1 MITAASVS
9 QSTPPSVAALATASI
24 KATIQDDTT
33 QLYIHPLNS
42 LSILFSFLTLQ
53 AWPTVKRTFELY
65 PGAAMPYNEHRISGK
80 IASMCGTRVHGVG
93 GGTGRAVRKC
103 AGKLLAK
110 SLCQVPP
117 PPLAEYDALFREL
130 RVTSD
135 EFTTLTKCLHFGRN
149 CLLNC
154 FSSRL
159 VKCVFPVSVRLCVC
173 MSVRVLSP
181 TLTAQHM
188 RNLFA

>member
-1 MITAASVS
+1 MTLRN
-9 QSTPPSVAALATASI
+9 STYTHSTV
-24 KATIQDDTT
+24 
-33 QLYIHPLNS
+33 S
-42 LSILFSFLTLQ
+42 LSSSLSLLCRPGPQWSALLSSTLAQ
-53 AWPTVKRTFELY
+53 RCPTMSTESQVRL
-65 PGAAMPYNEHRISGK
+65 PRCVEHECMALGER
-80 IASMCGTRVHGVG
+80 
-93 GGTGRAVRKC
+93 RAVRKC

-154 FSSRL
+154 FSLRL
-159 VKCVFPVSVRLCVC
+159 VKCVFPVRARVYV
-173 MSVRVLSP
+173 SVRVLSP